1 MWNKIINFPNM
12 CSNIPSSPAY
22 GVYISQLIQ
31 NICMVTVTCTRPTLF
46 LTPTLVYFIYK
57 SINKY
62 ESENGN
68 RIMAT
73 GCIHV
78 MYVVWK

>member
-1 MWNKIINFPNM
+1 
-12 CSNIPSSPAY
+12 
-22 GVYISQLIQ
+22 
-31 NICMVTVTCTRPTLF
+31 MVTVTCTRPTLF